1 MYPWRCLTGGVIL
14 HISLTPKSSM
24 DAVGE
29 IVESAAGY
37 VLKVK
42 VRAIPDKGAA
52 NQAVIKLLGKWIGV
66 PKSSLEL
73 VSGGR
78 SRLKSIKISGNPVDI
93 AKVLEMRV
101 KPDKNQ

>member
-1 MYPWRCLTGGVIL
+1 MYPWRPVTGGVIL

-29 IVESAAGY
+29 IVEGAGGY

-52 NQAVIKLLGKWIGV
+52 NQAVVKLLGKWVGV

-78 SRLKSIKISGNPVDI
+78 SRLKSIKISGNSADI
-93 AKVLEMRV
+93 VKVLEMRV
-101 KPDKNQ
+101 ELDKSR